1 MIDAMHVDY
10 DFQFQQPIF
19 FYPSFT
25 EDMMEQLM
33 Q

>member
-1 MIDAMHVDY
+1 MIDAMHVDF
-10 DFQFQQPIF
+10 DFHSAADF
-19 FYPSFT
+19 FHPSFT

>member
-10 DFQFQQPIF
+10 DFQFPAADF
-19 FYPSFT
+19 LPSFT